1 MKTDLEM
8 AREIVLR
15 HSPFVGGEALAENIA
30 RAVADGIALGRS
42 KTLGS
47 QPLIQGLP

>member
-30 RAVADGIALGRS
+30 GAVAEGIALDRTE
-42 KTLGS
+42 TLGS
-47 QPLIQGLP
+47 QPPIHGLP